1 MKQNTDFMSALMV
14 LVKPLEGL
22 LKLTFFAGFH
32 REIQVSGN
40 GKATKF
46 GHAGWGNLPEQG
58 VYSCTCTYRC
68 YSRLESQQQK

>member
-22 LKLTFFAGFH
+22 LKLTFFVWFH

-40 GKATKF
+40 GKGQRF
-46 GHAGWGNLPEQG
+46 GQAGWGNWPEQG
-58 VYSCTCTYRC
+58 VYFCTCTYRC
-68 YSRLESQQQK
+68 YSCLESQQQK